1 MINFWLISSFFF
13 SNGQNWRTNDYFG
26 AIQNIARCRIVLDL
40 ILNSNESDIDKF
52 CNGLICTSD
61 MSELIKIINQIFL
74 DYFGNIWFF
83 FF

>member
-1 MINFWLISSFFF
+1 MDIIEEQMII
-13 SNGQNWRTNDYFG
+13 G

-61 MSELIKIINQIFL
+61 MS
-74 DYFGNIWFF
+74 
-83 FF
+83 